1 MGRVYGAS
9 VGVSHDDQRHP
20 RLGVRH
26 HGAEQGGEAGSLNRI
41 LNNTTANIIDIGM
54 IEQNPGMPDQ
64 QVTRNIES
72 IFCIE
77 RSIRK
82 SLREWQSTTRG

>member
-1 MGRVYGAS
+1 M
-9 VGVSHDDQRHP
+9 SHDDQRHP

>member
-1 MGRVYGAS
+1 M
-9 VGVSHDDQRHP
+9 SHDDQRHP
-20 RLGVRH
+20 RPDVRH
-26 HGAEQGGEAGSLNRI
+26 NEAEQGGEAGSLNRI

-64 QVTRNIES
+64 QVTRNIEYT
-72 IFCIE
+72 FCIE

-82 SLREWQSTTRG
+82 SSKE